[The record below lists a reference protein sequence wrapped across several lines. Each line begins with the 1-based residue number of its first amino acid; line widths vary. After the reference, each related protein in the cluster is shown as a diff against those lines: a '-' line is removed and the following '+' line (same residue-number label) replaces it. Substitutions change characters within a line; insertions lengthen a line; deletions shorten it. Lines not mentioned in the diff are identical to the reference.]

1 MWFVGAGLKEEGG
14 GRGEANNCEDSGINP
29 FHDVFNNHHPKV
41 MEGMTE
47 DKNKV
52 KPYLWI
58 SLKILIMIF
67 NVVVLSSITNESTCH
82 ICLKLELGY
91 VKGVYRRNI
100 LFYYKATFSFI
111 VISITIF
118 FEAGGRG
125 ERVRILA
132 WGVASHRQSF
142 TTKAFLKLL

>member
-67 NVVVLSSITNESTCH
+67 NVVVLSSITNESSCH

-91 VKGVYRRNI
+91 VKGVYRQNI
-100 LFYYKATFSFI
+100 LFYYNATFS
-111 VISITIF
+111 
-118 FEAGGRG
+118 
-125 ERVRILA
+125 
-132 WGVASHRQSF
+132 
-142 TTKAFLKLL
+142 LKLEVEVNVSEYLPEELRVTGSHLLQKLFKKFYKLSLFKS